1 MKINHIIL
9 QYLNIIFQA
18 AGVAAQACQAVAV
31 SSHNRGGGS
40 DDEEAAQ
47 EDGEEGHDHVDSSKN
62 SFSPL
67 TSSFDSPNS
76 RDISR
81 SPSRIHGSNSMK
93 SRDQHITNDNQSSQ
107 HSQLEHGFAANS
119 SLPLW

>member
-81 SPSRIHGSNSMK
+81 SPSRIHGNNSIK
-93 SRDQHITNDNQSSQ
+93 SRDSHITNDNQTSQ
-107 HSQLEHGFAANS
+107 HSQLEHGFPASS